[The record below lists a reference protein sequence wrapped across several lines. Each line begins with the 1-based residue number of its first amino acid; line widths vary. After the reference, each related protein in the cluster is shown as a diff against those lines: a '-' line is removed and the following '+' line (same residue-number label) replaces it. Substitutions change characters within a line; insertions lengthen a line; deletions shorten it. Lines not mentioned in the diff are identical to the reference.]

1 MKIVTPRPLRD
12 DGTPAP
18 LFVATDTVN
27 IRSSPNPGDRKVAG
41 SPLPTG
47 TVVHALAEQDGWT
60 RLTVPGTLRGITGVT
75 GWVNSIFLRPAPQ
88 LVSTS
93 SNSAQLTR

>member
-1 MKIVTPRPLRD
+1 MKVIAPRPLRD

-18 LFVATDTVN
+18 LFIATDTVN
-27 IRSSPNPGDRKVAG
+27 IRSGPNPGDRKVAG

-60 RLTVPGTLRGITGVT
+60 RLIVPGTLRGITGVT

-88 LVSTS
+88 LVSTAQ
-93 SNSAQLTR
+93 SAQLTR